1 MERATPPLS
10 TRMLRKLIRGVDA
23 WLRRG
28 IGIVEF
34 EQGEDALVRIGTG
47 RAERAIELSDGTRLQ
62 PGDLLLELHFW
73 NEHLMTL
80 PSAGPT
86 LRWAVSTRRQVTRS
100 LHRLAAYLQW
110 APDLREVKA
119 LRIRPAFAGRNLA
132 RNLTWIV
139 AKHGFESA
147 EDQRNPVR
155 PMRAY
160 RWLDSLWL
168 WLLTWT
174 FNPRSLRGRR
184 FRRMRQEFWMSRGK
198 FIARYGEPSE
208 QAVREQLRPR
218 LQSIGAR
225 PRVG

>member
-1 MERATPPLS
+1 
-10 TRMLRKLIRGVDA
+10 MLRKLIRGIDA
-23 WLRRG
+23 CLRRG

-34 EQGEDALVRIGTG
+34 EQGEDALVRIGLG
-47 RAERAIELSDGTRLQ
+47 RAEREIQLSDGTRLQ

-73 NEHLMTL
+73 NEHMMTL

-100 LHRLAAYLQW
+100 LHRLAAHLQRV
-110 APDLREVKA
+110 PGLREVKA

-132 RNLTWIV
+132 RNLDWIV
-139 AKHGFESA
+139 AKHGFEST
-147 EDQRNPVR
+147 EDQRNPAR
-155 PMRAY
+155 PVGADD
-160 RWLDSLWL
+160 WLDSLWL

-184 FRRMRQEFWMSRGK
+184 FSRTRQEFWMSRGR
-198 FIARYGEPSE
+198 FIALYGEPRE
-208 QAVREQLRPR
+208 VAREQLRPR

>member
-1 MERATPPLS
+1 
-10 TRMLRKLIRGVDA
+10 MLRKLIRGIDA
-23 WLRRG
+23 CLRRG

-34 EQGEDALVRIGTG
+34 EQGEDALVRIGLG
-47 RAERAIELSDGTRLQ
+47 RAEREIQLSDATRLQ

-73 NEHLMTL
+73 NEHVMTL

-100 LHRLAAYLQW
+100 LHRLAVHLQR

-132 RNLTWIV
+132 RNLNWIV
-139 AKHGFESA
+139 AKHGFEIATNSA
-147 EDQRNPVR
+147 EQTAASG
-155 PMRAY
+155 AY

-168 WLLTWT
+168 WLLTWA

-184 FRRMRQEFWMSRGK
+184 FRRQRQEFWMSRAR
-198 FIARYGEPSE
+198 FIALYAKPRETARE
-208 QAVREQLRPR
+208 QARPG
-218 LQSIGAR
+218 LQSIGGR
-225 PRVG
+225 PRAG

>member
-1 MERATPPLS
+1 
-10 TRMLRKLIRGVDA
+10 
-23 WLRRG
+23 
-28 IGIVEF
+28 
-34 EQGEDALVRIGTG
+34 
-47 RAERAIELSDGTRLQ
+47 
-62 PGDLLLELHFW
+62 
-73 NEHLMTL
+73 
-80 PSAGPT
+80 
-86 LRWAVSTRRQVTRS
+86 VSTRRQVARS
-100 LHRLAAYLQW
+100 LHRLAAYLQR
-110 APDLREVKA
+110 APNLREVKA

-147 EDQRNPVR
+147 EGQRDPVP

-198 FIARYGEPSE
+198 FIALYGEPSE

>member
-1 MERATPPLS
+1 MPPLS

-47 RAERAIELSDGTRLQ
+47 RAERAMELSDGTRLQ

-100 LHRLAAYLQW
+100 LHRLAAYLQRT
-110 APDLREVKA
+110 PDLPEVPTTAEAGLPDLVLYGYNAILAASATPRPIIDKINA
-119 LRIRPAFAGRNLA
+119 AVNAVLADPDTIARGRTLGLRIGGGPPEELKQIMDKV
-132 RNLTWIV
+132 TEIY
-139 AKHGFESA
+139 AKVVKSA
-147 EDQRNPVR
+147 NIKPE
-155 PMRAY
+155 
-160 RWLDSLWL
+160 
-168 WLLTWT
+168 
-174 FNPRSLRGRR
+174 
-184 FRRMRQEFWMSRGK
+184 
-198 FIARYGEPSE
+198 
-208 QAVREQLRPR
+208 
-218 LQSIGAR
+218 
-225 PRVG
+225 

>member
-1 MERATPPLS
+1 
-10 TRMLRKLIRGVDA
+10 MLRKLIRGVDA
-23 WLRRG
+23 RRRRG

-47 RAERAIELSDGTRLQ
+47 RAERAMELSDGTRLQ

-100 LHRLAAYLQW
+100 LHRLAAYLQRT
-110 APDLREVKA
+110 PDLREVKA

-147 EDQRNPVR
+147 EDQRNPVPPLAR
-155 PMRAY
+155 QPLTLAAD
-160 RWLDSLWL
+160 LD
-168 WLLTWT
+168 
-174 FNPRSLRGRR
+174 
-184 FRRMRQEFWMSRGK
+184 
-198 FIARYGEPSE
+198 
-208 QAVREQLRPR
+208 
-218 LQSIGAR
+218 LQSTQPQR
-225 PRVG
+225 PSLPADAPGILDVSREIYCDLRRAE